1 MIVVF
6 PLPTVALYMLGFPHS
21 SGKNLFDRVIPLS
34 FRMSSANTSEGT
46 VTSLRRFLSGFISH
60 NFGVGVG
67 HLTPRGYLIGEFRIT
82 GLPPSRRSST
92 LAHSETIRPRWLGS
106 YCDPSWVI
114 LLVRACP

>member
-82 GLPPSRRSST
+82 GLPPSRPSSP
-92 LAHSETIRPRWLGS
+92 LAHLEPINPNALA
-106 YCDPSWVI
+106 PS
-114 LLVRACP
+114 CHPPSS